1 VDQTIALLAQFR
13 RGHDSEAAFRA
24 LFEIHYPPV
33 VRFFRRKGIPLEECP
48 DLAQEVFI
56 SVYKELRQLQNDEQ
70 FRGWLFAIA
79 RNAFHH
85 YLERHH
91 AEKRGVALT
100 VSAPESIE
108 AADGRPGALEA
119 VLDRERVRKLREA
132 MDGLPQQMR
141 RCVTE
146 RVVGEAS
153 YEQIAERVGISINT
167 VKAHLHRAKAELQK
181 RLRPYFG
188 EIEV

>member
-1 VDQTIALLAQFR
+1 
-13 RGHDSEAAFRA
+13 
-24 LFEIHYPPV
+24 
-33 VRFFRRKGIPLEECP
+33 
-48 DLAQEVFI
+48 
-56 SVYKELRQLQNDEQ
+56 
-70 FRGWLFAIA
+70 
-79 RNAFHH
+79 
-85 YLERHH
+85 
-91 AEKRGVALT
+91 
-100 VSAPESIE
+100 
-108 AADGRPGALEA
+108 
-119 VLDRERVRKLREA
+119 